1 MKIISILNQKG
12 GTGKTTIA
20 VNLGRALSLLK
31 KKVLLIDLD
40 PQGNLTYSLGIKPEK
55 GTMAEVIHGIQAL
68 QTILVKAEG
77 MEIAPCSR
85 ELADIEI
92 SLVSKMGREQK
103 LKQALKGAD
112 KYDYVFIDCPPSLSI
127 LSINALTASDEV
139 IIPLQMEI
147 LSLQALTQILTTI
160 YEVKKVLNKKIKVKG
175 IIPIMYD
182 ARRRLSDE
190 ILSEIK
196 KSVKEKIFNTY
207 IRENVKIAEAPSFAK
222 SVLEYDPSSHG
233 AEDFRKLAREFIR

>member
-20 VNLGRALSLLK
+20 VNLGKALTLLK

-40 PQGNLTYSLGIKPEK
+40 PQGNLTYSLGINPEK
-55 GTMAEVIHGIQAL
+55 GTMAEVIHGIQTL
-68 QTILVKAEG
+68 QAILVNAEG
-77 MEIAPCSR
+77 MDVAPCSR

-103 LKQALKGAD
+103 LKQALKPIN

-127 LSINALTASDEV
+127 LSINALTASESV

-147 LSLQALTQILTTI
+147 LSLQAVTQILSTI
-160 YEVKKVLNKKIKVKG
+160 SEVKKVL
-175 IIPIMYD
+175 
-182 ARRRLSDE
+182 ARFS
-190 ILSEIK
+190 
-196 KSVKEKIFNTY
+196 
-207 IRENVKIAEAPSFAK
+207 
-222 SVLEYDPSSHG
+222 
-233 AEDFRKLAREFIR
+233 